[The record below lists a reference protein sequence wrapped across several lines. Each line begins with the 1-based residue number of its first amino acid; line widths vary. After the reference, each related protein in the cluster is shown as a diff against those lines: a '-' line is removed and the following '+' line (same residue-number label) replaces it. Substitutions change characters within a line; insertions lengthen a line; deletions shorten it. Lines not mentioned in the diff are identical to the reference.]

1 MNMRMRRRSGFFPPP
16 ACWASPWRPAAAT
29 ALLYGNS
36 QDAGA
41 APGLDSNWKA
51 LLKRCAQQAGD
62 SLGTNDGLWR
72 SGSWRLPLPPLL
84 AQGERLL
91 KLAGQK
97 QALAE
102 LHEGMNHAGEQA
114 IDLAKPILRD
124 AVQSFTLAD
133 AGQVMK
139 GGDRALTEV
148 FEKHAR
154 QPLAGRF
161 EPIMQQ
167 ALARLSVTA
176 RVRPAHGQG
185 PGARPSTPR
194 RRRPSACLPPPA
206 KSLDALFGVM
216 GEQEKHFREH
226 PSALGQDLLKRVLR

>member
-1 MNMRMRRRSGFFPPP
+1 MRMRRREWLLSASSLLGQPVAAGSGL
-16 ACWASPWRPAAAT
+16 A
-29 ALLYGNS
+29 ALLCGLS

-41 APGLDSNWKA
+41 APGLDSSWKA
-51 LLKRCAQQAGD
+51 LLKQCAQQAGD
-62 SLGTNDGLWR
+62 SLGANDGLWR

-114 IDLAKPILRD
+114 IGLAKPILRD

-176 RVRPAHGQG
+176 KYDRLMDKVQGLGLRPQGEDAHLH
-185 PGARPSTPR
+185 AYATR
-194 RRRPSACLPPPA
+194 